1 MAGYIDSERCPV
13 AEHIEEGLPDF
24 SDAESAGVAHRVLGT
39 TMPVLEVQLQPG
51 QSVISQ
57 GGEMSWMTPSVTM
70 STQTSGA
77 GGSGLAGVFKRA
89 VAGGTIFMSQ
99 FTAQGGV
106 GVVAFAAKMPGHI
119 RAINVNAG
127 REFMV
132 SRHGFLAATDA
143 VTLNL
148 GFQQKLGVGIFSG
161 NGFILQRIAGEGTA
175 WIELSG
181 ELVTYDLAAG
191 ETMMVHPGHIGLFD
205 ASVQLDIQMV
215 KGIKNMLFG
224 ADTIFL
230 AKLTGPGTVYLQT
243 MTVPGLAHAIAPY
256 LPANEGGR
264 SGGGG
269 INIGGFNLG

>member
-1 MAGYIDSERCPV
+1 M
-13 AEHIEEGLPDF
+13 AEHTEEGLPDF
-24 SDAESAGVAHRVLGT
+24 SDADSAGVAHRVLGT
-39 TMPVLEVQLQPG
+39 TLPVLEVQLQPG

-57 GGEMSWMTPSVTM
+57 GGEMSWMTPSVVM

-77 GGSGLAGVFKRA
+77 GGSGIAGVFKRA

-99 FTAQGGV
+99 FTAKGTT
-106 GVVAFAAKMPGHI
+106 GVVAFAAKMPGRI
-119 RAINVNAG
+119 RPVNVSST
-127 REFMV
+127 REYMV

-143 VTLNL
+143 VTLSL

-161 NGFILQRIAGEGTA
+161 NGFVLQRISGEGTA

-181 ELVTYDLAAG
+181 ELVTYDLAPG
-191 ETMMVHPGHIGLFD
+191 ESMLVHPGHVGLFD
-205 ASVQLDIQMV
+205 ATVTLDIQMV

-243 MTVPGLAHAIAPY
+243 MTIPGLAHAVAPY

-264 SGGGG
+264 SGGL
-269 INIGGFNLG
+269 NIGGFNFG

>member
-1 MAGYIDSERCPV
+1 M
-13 AEHIEEGLPDF
+13 AEHTEEGLPEF

-39 TMPVLEVQLQPG
+39 TLPVLEVQLQPG

-57 GGEMSWMTPSVTM
+57 GGEMSWMTPGVIMT
-70 STQTSGA
+70 TQTSGA
-77 GGSGLAGVFKRA
+77 GGSGLSGVFKRA

-99 FTAQGGV
+99 FTAQGVV
-106 GVVAFAAKMPGHI
+106 GVVAFAAKMPGRI
-119 RAINVNAG
+119 RAINVGAN

-161 NGFILQRIAGEGTA
+161 NGFILQRLAGEGTA

-181 ELVTYDLAAG
+181 ELVTYDLASG
-191 ETMMVHPGHIGLFD
+191 ESMMVHPGHIGLFD
-205 ASVQLDIQMV
+205 ATVQLDIQMV

-256 LPANEGGR
+256 LPANEGGG
-264 SGGGG
+264 SGGGAF
-269 INIGGFNLG
+269 GFKLG

>member
-1 MAGYIDSERCPV
+1 M
-13 AEHIEEGLPDF
+13 AEHTEEGLPDF
-24 SDAESAGVAHRVLGT
+24 SDADGTGVAHRVLGT
-39 TMPVLEVQLQPG
+39 VLPVLEVQLQPG

-57 GGEMSWMTPSVTM
+57 GGEMSWMTPTVSMT
-70 STQTSGA
+70 TQTSGA
-77 GGSGLAGVFKRA
+77 GGSGIAGVFKRA

-99 FTAQGGV
+99 FTAQGNV
-106 GVVAFAAKMPGHI
+106 GVVAFAAKMPGRI
-119 RAINVNAG
+119 RPISVSANH
-127 REFMV
+127 EFMV
-132 SRHGFLAATDA
+132 SRHGFLAATDG

-161 NGFILQRIAGEGTA
+161 NGFILQRIAGQGTA
-175 WIELSG
+175 WVELSG

-191 ETMMVHPGHIGLFD
+191 ESMMVHPGHIGLFD
-205 ASVQLDIQMV
+205 ATVQLDIQMV

-256 LPANEGGR
+256 LPANEGN
-264 SGGGG
+264 SGGGMS
-269 INIGGFNLG
+269 IGGFKLG